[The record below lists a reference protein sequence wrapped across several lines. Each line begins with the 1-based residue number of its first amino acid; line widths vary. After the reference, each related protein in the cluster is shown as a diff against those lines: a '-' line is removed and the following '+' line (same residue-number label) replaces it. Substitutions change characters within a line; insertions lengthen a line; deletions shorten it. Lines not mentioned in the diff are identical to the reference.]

1 LQKAKKNKDL
11 TAGQRVDAEKA
22 KPIGSGSGNN
32 LLRSR
37 PASGSSNHRRDE
49 YQSLTSNP
57 RGDAADHTTNRAT
70 GLFGSSFFPSIS
82 KPSAAPPAAHT
93 LRYGL

>member
-1 LQKAKKNKDL
+1 MVGILAHHRIDDHSIIAL
-11 TAGQRVDAEKA
+11 TK
-22 KPIGSGSGNN
+22 
-32 LLRSR
+32 
-37 PASGSSNHRRDE
+37 

-57 RGDAADHTTNRAT
+57 RGDAADHHEQSD

-82 KPSAAPPAAHT
+82 KPSAARPAAHT